1 MRDTLAG
8 GAMACSARGAGEP
21 ACQEERAEVAAEP
34 RTLVAVLELRLGARL
49 GCGTGER
56 ERERAL
62 EEADVV
68 VAARNKAVAA
78 TWLDRFRR
86 GAEDAAEDAVVAV
99 VAAGEPAAVGA
110 ADPPEPAVPITV
122 EMPSTMESSS
132 VASIVS

>member
-62 EEADVV
+62 RRLTSRLLHARKPLQPRGWTGSEEA
-68 VAARNKAVAA
+68 
-78 TWLDRFRR
+78 
-86 GAEDAAEDAVVAV
+86 
-99 VAAGEPAAVGA
+99 
-110 ADPPEPAVPITV
+110 
-122 EMPSTMESSS
+122 
-132 VASIVS
+132 

>member
-1 MRDTLAG
+1 MTNPDPPRTGDPRKRGVRDTLAG
-8 GAMACSARGAGEP
+8 GATACSTRGAGEP
-21 ACQEERAEVAAEP
+21 ACQKERAEVAAEP
-34 RTLVAVLELRLGARL
+34 RALVAVLELRLGARL

-68 VAARNKAVAA
+68 VAA
-78 TWLDRFRR
+78 
-86 GAEDAAEDAVVAV
+86 
-99 VAAGEPAAVGA
+99 GEPAAVGA
-110 ADPPEPAVPITV
+110 ADPPEPAVPVTV

>member
-1 MRDTLAG
+1 
-8 GAMACSARGAGEP
+8 MACSVRGAGEP
-21 ACQEERAEVAAEP
+21 ACQEERAEVGAEP
-34 RTLVAVLELRLGARL
+34 RTLVAVLELRLGARF

-56 ERERAL
+56 ERERVL

-68 VAARNKAVAA
+68 VAARSKTFAT

-86 GAEDAAEDAVVAV
+86 GVGDAAEDAVAAV
-99 VAAGEPAAVGA
+99 VAAGEQAAVEA
-110 ADPPEPAVPITV
+110 ADPPEPAVHITV